1 MAVLHRVCPDPQL
14 CTSEIVRVVI
24 SKHARAPNPPVSP
37 ESDRTVTDL
46 LNQYI
51 DLADEAVDKF
61 SLDPAVISRTFAE
74 YLPSRSLAAIVKSM
88 FDLPAQ
94 EFTLPDLWGSK
105 ALAAFIGSSPTA
117 FSALW
122 ETWQNTPQL
131 LDLLSHL
138 ANISSETF
146 APGNL
151 PNIRRVLSMDDV
163 ASAQQSIRGLAHSI
177 QGSFWNCA
185 DLTRTLVKLSE
196 SEDCA
201 SKVADIF
208 DRGMKTNPELV
219 LLGLVTIDKPWNGL
233 HNRIVTDLISSFLSG
248 QPSHQLVF
256 YRLWQIDHNLVLAS
270 FRESYLDNELNIG
283 RIVDVAQDLLILQEV
298 LELRPFQ
305 LALDAAALASRREFL
320 ELTRWLQNCIQRFG
334 AQFVKETLA
343 FVGNKVK
350 VELKRNEM
358 DPPPE
363 ASTMP
368 LIAGA
373 VAIFMRALRMK
384 CVSPISN
391 LDNN

>member
-14 CTSEIVRVVI
+14 CTAEIVRVVI

-37 ESDRTVTDL
+37 DSDRAITDL
-46 LNQYI
+46 INQYI
-51 DLADEAVDKF
+51 DLADDAADKF
-61 SLDPAVISRTFAE
+61 TLDPAVISRTFAE
-74 YLPSRSLAAIVKSM
+74 YLPSRSLAAIIKSM
-88 FDLPAQ
+88 FDLSPQ
-94 EFTLPDLWGSK
+94 DFTLPDLWGSK
-105 ALAAFIGSSPTA
+105 ALAALIGSSPTA

-122 ETWQNTPQL
+122 ESWQNTSSL
-131 LDLLSHL
+131 LDLLAHL
-138 ANISSETF
+138 ANMSPDTF
-146 APGNL
+146 APGTL
-151 PNIRRVLSMDDV
+151 PNIRRVLSMEDV
-163 ASAQQSIRGLAHSI
+163 SSAQQSIRGLAHSI

-185 DLTRTLVKLSE
+185 DLPRTLVKLSE

-201 SKVADIF
+201 SKVADILE
-208 DRGMKTNPELV
+208 RGMKTNPELV
-219 LLGLVTIDKPWNGL
+219 LLGLVSIDKPWNGL
-233 HNRIVTDLISSFLSG
+233 HNRIVADLLQSFLSG
-248 QPSHQLVF
+248 HPSHQLVF
-256 YRLWQIDHNLVLAS
+256 HRLWQLDRNLVLNS
-270 FRESYLDNELNIG
+270 FRESYLENELNIG
-283 RIVDVAQDLLILQEV
+283 RIVDVAQDLLVLQEV

-358 DPPPE
+358 DPPSE
-363 ASTMP
+363 ATTMP

-384 CVSPISN
+384 
-391 LDNN
+391 